1 MCGIAGI
8 INKDSKIEIQIS
20 ALKKMADKIKHR
32 GPDAEGFHID
42 QNVGLAHR
50 RLSIIDVSSAAD
62 QPFYFEEKYILI
74 FNGAIYNHIEIREE
88 LIKLGYK
95 FKMQSD
101 TEVLIASYDCWG
113 EDCVNK
119 FNGMWAFAIL
129 DKVKNIVFCS
139 RDRFGIK
146 PFYYYSDEKK
156 FIFSSEIKPIL
167 EIQPINKVN
176 TKVLL
181 QYLIIN
187 ISDISEETFFEK
199 ILKLPGSHNLIY
211 DLKMGEYSI
220 YRYYDL
226 KFKKEISILN
236 LDDSIKLF
244 HNEFEKS
251 IKLRLRSDVKI
262 ASALSGGLDSSY
274 MVAMAKKNIENVDGK
289 DTFTAITVGSLNKEE
304 DESSA
309 AKIIA
314 STLGVNHDIV
324 IPSIE
329 EFKDSLDDVIYSIE
343 EPFGGPS
350 IYMQKFLMKEA
361 RSLGTKVL
369 LDGQGADEILLGY
382 SRYAATYLRRNGLMK
397 KIKFLRNVKSH
408 YDISAIEAIK
418 IYFYYSTF
426 IIRKIFL
433 LNRAKFLKKIY
444 KDKLDFSKI
453 KDLTQSYKNTFEL
466 HKNEIFWCQLP
477 ELLKWEDKN
486 AMQHGIESRLP
497 FLDYNFVETCLSIN
511 NNFKIQDG
519 WSKYLLR
526 RNLENYLPNSITYNR
541 RKIGFNAPI
550 QEWWPESM
558 EIINTINKSTIIR
571 KLVKKD
577 FKIIKDR
584 DLEWRLYNIAVWEK
598 MYNMKIED

>member
-95 FKMQSD
+95 FKTQSD

>member
-8 INKDSKIEIQIS
+8 INKDSKSEIQIS

-32 GPDAEGFHID
+32 GPDAEGFHVD
-42 QNVGLAHR
+42 QNVGFAHR
-50 RLSIIDVSSAAD
+50 RLSIIDVSSAAH
-62 QPFYFEEKYILI
+62 QPFFYEEKYNLI
-74 FNGAIYNHIEIREE
+74 FNGAIYNYIEIREE

-95 FKMQSD
+95 FKTQSD

-176 TKVLL
+176 TKVIL

-187 ISDISEETFFEK
+187 ISDISEETFFKK

-211 DLKMGEYSI
+211 DLKTGKYSI

-226 KFKKEISILN
+226 KFKKEISRLN

-382 SRYAATYLRRNGLMK
+382 SRYAAAYLRSNGLMK

-418 IYFYYSTF
+418 IYFYYTTF
-426 IIRKIFL
+426 ITRKIFL
-433 LNRAKFLKKIY
+433 RNRAKFLKKIY

-541 RKIGFNAPI
+541 RKIGFNAPM
-550 QEWWPESM
+550 QEWWPKSM
-558 EIINTINKSTIIR
+558 EILNTINESTIIR

>member
-74 FNGAIYNHIEIREE
+74 FNGAIYNYIEIREE

-95 FKMQSD
+95 FKTQSD

-146 PFYYYSDEKK
+146 PFYYYSDESK

-167 EIQPINKVN
+167 EIQPINTVN

-211 DLKMGEYSI
+211 DLETSKHSI

-226 KFKKEISILN
+226 KFKEEISRLN

-274 MVAMAKKNIENVDGK
+274 MVAMVSKNIENVDRK
-289 DTFTAITVGSLNKEE
+289 DTFTAITIGSLNKEE
-304 DESSA
+304 DESPA

-314 STLGVNHDIV
+314 SILGVNHDIV
-324 IPSIE
+324 IPSKE
-329 EFKDSLDDVIYSIE
+329 EFKNSLSDVIYSIE

-361 RSLGTKVL
+361 RSLGAKVL

-382 SRYAATYLRRNGLMK
+382 SRYAAAYLRNNGF
-397 KIKFLRNVKSH
+397 IQNIRFLRNVRSH
-408 YDISAIEAIK
+408 YDISIIETVK
-418 IYFYYSTF
+418 IYIYYSTF
-426 IIRKIFL
+426 FARKAFL
-433 LNRAKFLKKIY
+433 SKRAKFIKNTYKK
-444 KDKLDFSKI
+444 KLDFSKI
-453 KDLTQSYKNTFEL
+453 KDLTKSFSNIFEL
-466 HKNEIFWCQLP
+466 HRNEIFWCQLP

-486 AMQHGIESRLP
+486 AMQYGVESRLP

-526 RNLENYLPNSITYNR
+526 RNLENYLPNSITYNK
-541 RKIGFNAPI
+541 RKIGFNAPM
-550 QEWWPESM
+550 EKWWPKST
-558 EIINTINKSTIIR
+558 EIVNTINKSTIIK

-577 FKIIKDR
+577 FTIIKDR